1 MRFWGWCSDMLTRY
15 ENDVMRAVYCLC
27 DGTDGCLISP
37 LDIMS
42 ILPAGRKYSQ
52 QRVDDALNAL
62 QTDGYLDVISSE
74 RKGEK
79 MYVISLKESGRAYK
93 RNEKQKRL
101 DVLYKI
107 FLALVGATATFVF
120 GLILKAIFKV

>member
-1 MRFWGWCSDMLTRY
+1 MLNRC

-42 ILPAGRKYSQ
+42 LLPSKRRYSQ
-52 QRVDDALNAL
+52 QRLEDALSAL

-74 RKGEK
+74 RKGER
-79 MYVISLKESGRAYK
+79 MYVISLKESGLAYK
-93 RNEKQKRL
+93 RNERQRRQDL
-101 DVLYKI
+101 LYKVL
-107 FLALVGATATFVF
+107 LALVGATATFIF
-120 GLILKAIFKV
+120 GLILKAVFGG

>member
-1 MRFWGWCSDMLTRY
+1 MTRY

-42 ILPAGRKYSQ
+42 ILPERKNYNQ
-52 QRVDDALNAL
+52 DRLDDALAAL
-62 QTDGYLDVISSE
+62 QIDGYLDVISSE

-79 MYVISLKESGRAYK
+79 MYVISLKESGLAYR
-93 RNEKQKRL
+93 RNERQKRK

-107 FLALVGATATFVF
+107 FLAMIGATATFIF
-120 GLILKAIFKV
+120 GLILKAVFGG

>member
-1 MRFWGWCSDMLTRY
+1 MLNRC

-42 ILPAGRKYSQ
+42 ILPVNRKYSQ
-52 QRVDDALNAL
+52 ERLDDALNAL

-79 MYVISLKESGRAYK
+79 MYVISLKENGLAYK
-93 RNEKQKRL
+93 RHEKQRRR

-107 FLALVGATATFVF
+107 FLAMVGAIATFIF
-120 GLILKAIFKV
+120 GLILKAIFKT

>member
-1 MRFWGWCSDMLTRY
+1 MMNRC
-15 ENDVMRAVYCLC
+15 ENDVMRAVYSLC

-42 ILPAGRKYSQ
+42 VLPSRRQYTQ
-52 QRVDDALNAL
+52 DRLDDALNAL
-62 QTDGYLDVISSE
+62 KIDGYLDVISSE
-74 RKGEK
+74 RKGER
-79 MYVISLKESGRAYK
+79 MYVISLKERGLAFR
-93 RNEKQKRL
+93 RTEKQRRQ

-107 FLALVGATATFVF
+107 FLALIGATATFVF

>member
-1 MRFWGWCSDMLTRY
+1 MLSKY
-15 ENDVMRAVYCLC
+15 ENEVMSAVYCLC

-42 ILPAGRKYSQ
+42 ILPAGRRYSM

-62 QTDGYLDVISSE
+62 KTDGYLDIISSE

-79 MYVISLKESGRAYK
+79 MYVISLKESGLAFK
-93 RNEKQKRL
+93 RQQRQRRQDL
-101 DVLYKI
+101 LYKI
-107 FLALVGATATFVF
+107 FLALIGAVATFVF
-120 GLILKAIFKV
+120 GLILKAIFGG

>member
-1 MRFWGWCSDMLTRY
+1 MLNRC
-15 ENDVMRAVYCLC
+15 ENDVMSAVYCLC

-52 QRVDDALNAL
+52 QRLDDALNSL
-62 QTDGYLDVISSE
+62 QTDGYLDVIPSE

-79 MYVISLKESGRAYK
+79 MYVIALKENGLAYK
-93 RNEKQKRL
+93 RIKRQKRM
-101 DVLYKI
+101 DVVNKI
-107 FLALVGATATFVF
+107 LLAMVGAVATFVF